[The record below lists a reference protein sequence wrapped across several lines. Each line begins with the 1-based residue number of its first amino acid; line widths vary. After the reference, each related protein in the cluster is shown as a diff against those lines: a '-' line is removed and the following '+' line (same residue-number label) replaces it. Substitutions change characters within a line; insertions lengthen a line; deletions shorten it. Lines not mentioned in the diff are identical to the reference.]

1 MKEKYREIL
10 NLLSDYGISEAV
22 TLKVNSIIKNLQR
35 QIKIF
40 HQVLKLQYH
49 SENQNLPVNDVF
61 PVQKP
66 F

>member
-49 SENQNLPVNDVF
+49 SENQNLLVNDVF
-61 PVQKP
+61 PVQKS